1 MGLGITLTRHAF
13 PARFA
18 GATDSRGDDD
28 AGAAERAF
36 NRLSMEERSSL
47 KRETVVNVGGFRHT
61 RDANRGGLTFD
72 TRWGG
77 AHLGTAMTQM
87 ACWVCIFL
95 LFFNTRFEPPHLCLP
110 PFSEEPQE
118 LVVVTLLLAAR
129 GHVELSPIKGR
140 QELMDAL
147 RAAGAV
153 REPDLMA
160 LEILWSPAEEND
172 ALSERELTL
181 RYPHMVSL

>member
-1 MGLGITLTRHAF
+1 MLRNPDVIVY
-13 PARFA
+13 

-47 KRETVVNVGGFRHT
+47 KRETVVNVGGFRHI
-61 RDANRGGLTFD
+61 RDTNRGGLTFD
-72 TRWGG
+72 T
-77 AHLGTAMTQM
+77 
-87 ACWVCIFL
+87 
-95 LFFNTRFEPPHLCLP
+95 
-110 PFSEEPQE
+110 SEEPQE
-118 LVVVTLLLAAR
+118 LVVVTLLIAAR
-129 GHVELSPIKGR
+129 GHVELSPIRGR

>member
-1 MGLGITLTRHAF
+1 
-13 PARFA
+13 
-18 GATDSRGDDD
+18 
-28 AGAAERAF
+28 
-36 NRLSMEERSSL
+36 MEERSSL

-77 AHLGTAMTQM
+77 AHLGTATTQI
-87 ACWVCIFL
+87 ACWVCIF
-95 LFFNTRFEPPHLCLP
+95 FIFSKFSFRPPLPSPFCLS